1 MHLLNS
7 SARFGFV
14 FVSQLMYFSN
24 LIINSLF
31 FDENEDDEDSC
42 MINNRVMN
50 MMSCDND
57 VWDCWWYEKDSR
69 EYKE

>member
-24 LIINSLF
+24 LVIDLLF
-31 FDENEDDEDSC
+31 FDGSEDDGDSC
-42 MINNRVMN
+42 VIDDGVMN
-50 MMSCDND
+50 MTDCDND

-69 EYKE
+69 EYEE